1 MEGGA
6 SAFRLS
12 GVRAGGWL
20 AGVLI
25 AAALVV
31 FSGCGGSG
39 GGGGFTEEAAKSA
52 LAELPYEIE
61 YRDVSTPAS
70 ADGALAGTIVGPTGE
85 RVDFALTIADQ
96 SKRVHLLAVPGAIG
110 TGAYFRNRFYLQTNE
125 SIANPSRHPRRQ
137 KLRFTLGRA
146 LEDALCKKAY
156 GSTCGF

>member
-1 MEGGA
+1 M
-6 SAFRLS
+6 RQ
-12 GVRAGGWL
+12 GGWL

-25 AAALVV
+25 AASLAM
-31 FSGCGGSG
+31 FSGCGGST
-39 GGGGFTEEAAKSA
+39 GGGGFDEEAAKSA

-61 YRDVSTPAS
+61 YRDVSTPGG
-70 ADGALAGTIVGPTGE
+70 ADGALAGTIIGPTGE

-110 TGAYFRNRFYLQTNE
+110 SGAYFKNRFYLQTNE
-125 SIANPSRHPRRQ
+125 SIANPSRNPRRQ
-137 KLRFTLGRA
+137 QLRFALAGA